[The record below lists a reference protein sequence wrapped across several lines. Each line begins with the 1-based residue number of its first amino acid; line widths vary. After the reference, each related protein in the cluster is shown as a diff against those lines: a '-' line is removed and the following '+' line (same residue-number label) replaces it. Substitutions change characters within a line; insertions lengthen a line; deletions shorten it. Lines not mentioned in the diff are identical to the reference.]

1 MFAAASERFFMAVE
15 DWCGE
20 AWYGTA
26 WRGQV
31 WCGAVWSGLAVEVSK
46 FRSGCSCNV
55 WGGLVWSVTLRLG
68 S

>member
-1 MFAAASERFFMAVE
+1 MRFVWAWGGSLVE
-15 DWCGE
+15 VRYGE

-46 FRSGCSCNV
+46 FRSGCSGNV